1 MLLRSGTLGSAS
13 LLALAVAHPAW
24 SQDSIVVTPPSTAAS
39 GPVQVQDVVVTG
51 LRGSLRSAQALKR
64 NADEVM
70 DAVVAEDIGKL
81 PDVNASESLAR
92 VTGIQV
98 ERGGGEA
105 SRVIVRGLP
114 DVATTY
120 NGRDIFT
127 DQGRSVAMQDFPA
140 AAIAALEVYKSSSAW
155 RLESGIA
162 GLINVRSRR
171 PFDFD
176 GFELSASAKGS
187 YATQSESYDPNGD
200 ILISNRWNTGAGEVG
215 ALLNL
220 SYTSLRYLDS
230 VRWDSGGIVAVD
242 GQSADPAVQGA
253 RYPDAVGIFY
263 GTGDRWRPSANL
275 ALQWRPNDQW
285 EFYVDALYQGYR
297 AKISDRQFIVPLN
310 HETTRFDG
318 VMLRDGRNEIQ
329 SLTQIAGRRP
339 EQWQGASTGKTNTWQ
354 AAVGG
359 SYNTGPLQI
368 AFDLARTDSTYEFSN
383 YSFDTAFTRAPVTL
397 IDFDTPGEDAGAT
410 FDFRDFDVTD
420 PNNYVYRGL
429 FDRHF
434 IGAGDDWQAKI
445 DLTYDTGNSLIP
457 QLKFGVRYVDRNG
470 SYQNG
475 ERYQDQEA
483 LGLPL
488 TAIPVELALIPA
500 GFNGSDIQAMRAWV
514 SPTYGGLRQNMDALR
529 ALAGFE
535 TGRPPINPVQTY
547 EASERAYTAYG
558 QADFAINTRIPIEGE
573 LGLRIVATDFS
584 VRGTSRSIE
593 GEEEVFTPV
602 DQGGRYTDLL
612 PSLGVRFMLDEDLI
626 LRMAA
631 NQTRTRPAFGQL
643 NPSLFI
649 SPSAD
654 TSGRQT
660 ASGGNPDLK
669 PIESTNYDLTLERYF
684 GDAGAATLALFRR
697 EISGFIADQ
706 TMDMDDPVYG
716 VLRVT
721 RPVNLNDAVL
731 QGVETSFTTFFDYE
745 FVPEWARSFGVQAN
759 ATYIDGALPYVSK
772 YSYNLTGM
780 YENGPWTGR
789 LAYNLRTKFGNGVI
803 GEHVDDVARLDFSA
817 GWSPTERIT
826 VTIDATNILGQPF
839 RSFFDYGEGVYPRD
853 VRYEE
858 SLYTVG
864 LRFRY

>member
-1 MLLRSGTLGSAS
+1 MLLRSGTLGSVS

-24 SQDSIVVTPPSTAAS
+24 SQDFIEVTPPSAAS
-39 GPVQVQDVVVTG
+39 DGPVQVQDVVVTG

-70 DAVVAEDIGKL
+70 DAIVAEDIGKL

-162 GLINVRSRR
+162 GLINVRSRW

-176 GFELSASAKGS
+176 GFELSTSVKGS

-200 ILISNRWNTGAGEVG
+200 ILISNRWNTGAGEIG

-263 GTGDRWRPSANL
+263 GTGERWRPSANL

-285 EFYVDALYQGYR
+285 EFYIEALYQGYR
-297 AKISDRQFIVPLN
+297 NKISDRQFIVPLN
-310 HETTRFDG
+310 HETTRFED
-318 VMLRDGRNEIQ
+318 VALRDGRNEIQ
-329 SLTQIAGRRP
+329 GLTQIAGRRP

-359 SYNTGPLQI
+359 SYNAGPLQI

-383 YSFDTAFTRAPVTL
+383 YSFDTAFTHAPVTL
-397 IDFDTPGEDAGAT
+397 IDFDTPGEDGGAA
-410 FDFRDFDVTD
+410 FEFRDFDVTNPD
-420 PNNYVYRGL
+420 NYVYRGL

-475 ERYQDQEA
+475 ERYQNQED

-488 TAIPVELALIPA
+488 TALPVELALIPA
-500 GFNGSDIQAMRAWV
+500 GFNGSDVQAMRAWV
-514 SPTYGGLRQNMDALR
+514 SPTYGSLRSNMDALR

-535 TGRPPINPVQTY
+535 PGRPPINPVQTY
-547 EASERAYTAYG
+547 EASETAYTAYG

-573 LGLRIVATDFS
+573 LGLRIVATDFT
-584 VRGTSRSIE
+584 VRGTSRSTE
-593 GEEEVFTPV
+593 GEAEVFTPV

-612 PSLGVRFMLDEDLI
+612 PSLGVRFMLDDGLI

-643 NPSLFI
+643 NPSVFV

-654 TSGRQT
+654 TSGRRT

-669 PIESTNYDLTLERYF
+669 PIQSTNYDLTLERYF
-684 GDAGAATLALFRR
+684 ADTGAATLALFRR

-706 TMDMDDPVYG
+706 TMDVDDPVYG

-731 QGVETSFTTFFDYE
+731 QGVEASFTTFFDYD
-745 FVPEWARSFGVQAN
+745 FVPQWARSFGVQAN

-780 YENGPWTGR
+780 YENGPWTAR

-826 VTIDATNILGQPF
+826 VSFDATNILGQPF
-839 RSFFDYGEGVYPRD
+839 RSFYDYGEGVYPRD

>member
-1 MLLRSGTLGSAS
+1 MLLRSGTLGSVS

-24 SQDSIVVTPPSTAAS
+24 SQDSIEVTPPSGVS
-39 GPVQVQDVVVTG
+39 DGPVQVQDVVVTG

-70 DAVVAEDIGKL
+70 DAIVAEDIGKL

-176 GFELSASAKGS
+176 GFELSASMKGS

-275 ALQWRPNDQW
+275 ALQWRPNDHW

-297 AKISDRQFIVPLN
+297 NKISDRQFIVPLN
-310 HETTRFDG
+310 HETTRFAD
-318 VMLRDGRNEIQ
+318 VALRDGGNEIQ
-329 SLTQIAGRRP
+329 SLTQVAGHRP

-359 SYNTGPLQI
+359 SYNAGPLQI

-383 YSFDTAFTRAPVTL
+383 YSFDTAFTHAPVTL
-397 IDFDTPGEDAGAT
+397 IDFDTPREDGGAS
-410 FDFRDFDVTD
+410 FEFHDFDVTD

-475 ERYQDQEA
+475 ERYQNQED

-488 TAIPVELALIPA
+488 TSFPVELALIPA
-500 GFNGSDIQAMRAWV
+500 GFNGSDVQAMRAWV
-514 SPTYGGLRQNMDALR
+514 SPTYGSLRSNLDVLR

-535 TGRPPINPVQTY
+535 PGRPPINPIQTY
-547 EASERAYTAYG
+547 EASETAYTAYG

-612 PSLGVRFMLDEDLI
+612 PSLGVRFMLDDGLI
-626 LRMAA
+626 LRLAA

-643 NPSLFI
+643 NPSLFV
-649 SPSAD
+649 SSSAD
-654 TSGRQT
+654 TSGRRT

-669 PIESTNYDLTLERYF
+669 PIESVNYDLTLERYF
-684 GDAGAATLALFRR
+684 ADTGAATLALFRR

-706 TMDMDDPVYG
+706 TMDVDDPVYG

-731 QGVETSFTTFFDYE
+731 QGVEASFTTFFDYD
-745 FVPEWARSFGVQAN
+745 FVPQWARSFGVQAN

-772 YSYNLTGM
+772 YSYNLTSM
-780 YENGPWTGR
+780 YENGPWTAR

-803 GEHVDDVARLDFSA
+803 GEHVDDVARLDFSG

-826 VTIDATNILGQPF
+826 ISFDATNLLGQPF
-839 RSFFDYGEGVYPRD
+839 RSFYDYGEGVYPRD

>member
-1 MLLRSGTLGSAS
+1 MLLRSGTLGSVS

-24 SQDSIVVTPPSTAAS
+24 SQDSIEVTPPSGVS
-39 GPVQVQDVVVTG
+39 DGPVQVQDVVVTG

-70 DAVVAEDIGKL
+70 DAIVAEDIGKL

-176 GFELSASAKGS
+176 GFELSASMKGS

-275 ALQWRPNDQW
+275 ALQWRPNDHW

-297 AKISDRQFIVPLN
+297 NKISDRQFIVPLN
-310 HETTRFDG
+310 HETTRFAD
-318 VMLRDGRNEIQ
+318 VALRDGGNEIQ
-329 SLTQIAGRRP
+329 SLTQVAGHRP

-359 SYNTGPLQI
+359 SYNAGPLQI

-383 YSFDTAFTRAPVTL
+383 YSFDTAFTHAPVTL
-397 IDFDTPGEDAGAT
+397 IDFDTPREDGGAS
-410 FDFRDFDVTD
+410 FEFHDFDVTD

-475 ERYQDQEA
+475 ERYQNQED

-488 TAIPVELALIPA
+488 TSFPVELALIPA
-500 GFNGSDIQAMRAWV
+500 GFNGSDVQAMRAWV
-514 SPTYGGLRQNMDALR
+514 SPTYGSLRS
-529 ALAGFE
+529 E
-535 TGRPPINPVQTY
+535 T
-547 EASERAYTAYG
+547 AYTAYG

-612 PSLGVRFMLDEDLI
+612 PSLGVRFMLDDGLI
-626 LRMAA
+626 LRLAA

-643 NPSLFI
+643 NPSLFV
-649 SPSAD
+649 SSSAD
-654 TSGRQT
+654 TSGRRT

-669 PIESTNYDLTLERYF
+669 PIESVNYDLTLERYF
-684 GDAGAATLALFRR
+684 ADTGAATLALFRR

-706 TMDMDDPVYG
+706 TMDVDDPVYG

-731 QGVETSFTTFFDYE
+731 QGVEASFTTFFDYD
-745 FVPEWARSFGVQAN
+745 FVPQWARSFGVQAN

-772 YSYNLTGM
+772 YSYNLTSM
-780 YENGPWTGR
+780 YENGPWTAR

-803 GEHVDDVARLDFSA
+803 GEHVDDVARLDFSG

-826 VTIDATNILGQPF
+826 ISFDATNLLGQPF
-839 RSFFDYGEGVYPRD
+839 RSFYDYGEGVYPRD

>member
-1 MLLRSGTLGSAS
+1 MLFRSGTLGSVS

-24 SQDSIVVTPPSTAAS
+24 SQDSLEVTPPSAVS
-39 GPVQVQDVVVTG
+39 DGPVQVQDVVVTG

-70 DAVVAEDIGKL
+70 DAIVAEDIGKL

-176 GFELSASAKGS
+176 GFELSTSVKGS

-263 GTGDRWRPSANL
+263 GTGERWRPSANL

-297 AKISDRQFIVPLN
+297 NKISDRQFIVPLN
-310 HETTRFDG
+310 HEITRFED
-318 VMLRDGRNEIQ
+318 VALRDGRNEIQ
-329 SLTQIAGRRP
+329 SLTQISGRRP

-359 SYNTGPLQI
+359 RYNAGPLQI

-383 YSFDTAFTRAPVTL
+383 YSFDTAFTHAPVTL
-397 IDFDTPGEDAGAT
+397 IDFDTSGEDGGAT
-410 FDFRDFDVTD
+410 FEFRDFDVTN

-475 ERYQDQEA
+475 ERYQNQED

-488 TAIPVELALIPA
+488 TSLPVELALIPA
-500 GFNGSDIQAMRAWV
+500 GFNGSDVQAMRAWV
-514 SPTYGGLRQNMDALR
+514 SPTYGSLRSNMDALR

-535 TGRPPINPVQTY
+535 PGRPPINPVQTY
-547 EASERAYTAYG
+547 EASETAYTAYG

-573 LGLRIVATDFS
+573 LGLRIVATDFTVS
-584 VRGTSRSIE
+584 GTSRSTE
-593 GEEEVFTPV
+593 GEAEVFTPV

-612 PSLGVRFMLDEDLI
+612 PSLGVRFMLDDGLI

-643 NPSLFI
+643 NPSLFV

-654 TSGRQT
+654 TSGRRT

-669 PIESTNYDLTLERYF
+669 PIQSTNYDLTLERYF
-684 GDAGAATLALFRR
+684 ADTGAATLALFRR

-706 TMDMDDPVYG
+706 TMDVDDPVYG

-731 QGVETSFTTFFDYE
+731 QGVEASFTTFFDYD
-745 FVPEWARSFGVQAN
+745 FVPQWARSFGVQAN
-759 ATYIDGALPYVSK
+759 ATYIDGVLPYVSK

-780 YENGPWTGR
+780 YENGPWTAR

-826 VTIDATNILGQPF
+826 VSFDATNILGQPF
-839 RSFFDYGEGVYPRD
+839 RSFYDYGEGVYPRD

>member
-1 MLLRSGTLGSAS
+1 MLLRSGTLGSVS

-24 SQDSIVVTPPSTAAS
+24 SQDFIEVTPPSAAS
-39 GPVQVQDVVVTG
+39 DGPVQVQDVVVTG

-70 DAVVAEDIGKL
+70 DAIVAEDIGKL

-176 GFELSASAKGS
+176 GFELSTSVKGS

-200 ILISNRWNTGAGEVG
+200 ILISNRWNTGAGEIG

-242 GQSADPAVQGA
+242 GQSADPAIQGA

-263 GTGDRWRPSANL
+263 GTGERWRPSANL

-297 AKISDRQFIVPLN
+297 NKISDRQFIVPLN
-310 HETTRFDG
+310 HETTRFED
-318 VMLRDGRNEIQ
+318 VALRNGRNEIQ

-359 SYNTGPLQI
+359 SYNAGPLQI

-383 YSFDTAFTRAPVTL
+383 YSFDTSFIHAPVTL
-397 IDFDTPGEDAGAT
+397 IDFDTPGEDGGAT
-410 FDFRDFDVTD
+410 FEFRDFDVTNPD
-420 PNNYVYRGL
+420 NYVYRGL

-475 ERYQDQEA
+475 ERYQNQED

-488 TAIPVELALIPA
+488 TALPVLSLIH
-500 GFNGSDIQAMRAWV
+500 I
-514 SPTYGGLRQNMDALR
+514 
-529 ALAGFE
+529 
-535 TGRPPINPVQTY
+535 
-547 EASERAYTAYG
+547 
-558 QADFAINTRIPIEGE
+558 
-573 LGLRIVATDFS
+573 
-584 VRGTSRSIE
+584 
-593 GEEEVFTPV
+593 
-602 DQGGRYTDLL
+602 
-612 PSLGVRFMLDEDLI
+612 
-626 LRMAA
+626 
-631 NQTRTRPAFGQL
+631 
-643 NPSLFI
+643 
-649 SPSAD
+649 
-654 TSGRQT
+654 
-660 ASGGNPDLK
+660 
-669 PIESTNYDLTLERYF
+669 
-684 GDAGAATLALFRR
+684 
-697 EISGFIADQ
+697 
-706 TMDMDDPVYG
+706 
-716 VLRVT
+716 
-721 RPVNLNDAVL
+721 
-731 QGVETSFTTFFDYE
+731 
-745 FVPEWARSFGVQAN
+745 
-759 ATYIDGALPYVSK
+759 
-772 YSYNLTGM
+772 
-780 YENGPWTGR
+780 
-789 LAYNLRTKFGNGVI
+789 
-803 GEHVDDVARLDFSA
+803 
-817 GWSPTERIT
+817 
-826 VTIDATNILGQPF
+826 
-839 RSFFDYGEGVYPRD
+839 
-853 VRYEE
+853 
-858 SLYTVG
+858 
-864 LRFRY
+864 